1 MPLVG
6 ACRNIILSLQTSESR
21 MDAAAPHP
29 RVCQALLRL
38 ALDKCVVTEDADC
51 AHVLRLYHQHG
62 CNVHAAAASAGEA
75 TTPMDFIAPF

>member
-38 ALDKCVVTEDADC
+38 ALAKCVVTEDADC